1 MKKILYLTL
10 LLVAGTAC
18 DLASSVGGGGPGLI
32 EHESDALVQLHI
44 SDPVRLLGEL
54 RLMDRYLSD
63 PDLQGDTTGFA
74 KVRRNLLEGDA
85 DTYLYKSVGTIE
97 TGGQSLR
104 TSGVVWSVK
113 PEQGWADLYDSLPG
127 RGMMTVTCQQDS
139 LWTAVEGDVRTV
151 MSALSDSLFVVSV
164 AGKEKTHDGYGCDM
178 KTVGE
183 FRVKTGPNRS
193 DRKYGRFYHTVSR
206 DGKVMDAC
214 ESIWEDKN
222 VTHKVSR

>member
-1 MKKILYLTL
+1 MKKILCLTL

-44 SDPVRLLGEL
+44 SDPIRLLGDL
-54 RLMDRYLSD
+54 LLMDRYLSD
-63 PDLQGDTTGFA
+63 PDRQGDTTGFA

-113 PEQGWADLYDSLPG
+113 PEQGWADLYDNLPG
-127 RGMMTVTCQQDS
+127 RSRGRMTVTCQQDS

-164 AGKEKTHDGYGCDM
+164 AGREKTPDGYDCDM

-183 FRVKTGPNRS
+183 FRVKTGPI
-193 DRKYGRFYHTVSR
+193 RKYGRFYHTVSR
-206 DGKVMDAC
+206 DGKVLDAC
-214 ESIWEDKN
+214 EAIWEDGK
-222 VTHKVSR
+222 VTHKASR